1 MRKLILLFIL
11 LASASL
17 AFGQASVTYTN
28 AGTTGTTLNY
38 LASINTSNNAV
49 LTQSITT
56 EARIVV
62 AGAGT
67 SGLAVLAVSGQAN
80 CNMDATV
87 SSNAGGYYVIANAST
102 GQCHPQSTAPT
113 PGTWVVGTLAS
124 SSTSS
129 GSVALVNISSYFYAG
144 TSVAS
149 VTNNDSTLTISPN
162 TGAVIASLNLGNANT
177 WTAIQTITN
186 SDLHLLGSS
195 TGYTTFTS
203 ANASATNY
211 TLTIPANTGTL
222 AELNLAQTFSALQTF
237 STHASIGS
245 TAHGPLLS
253 ENTSAAVAAGAGT
266 AGQIFASGGAS
277 ADGAYIDFPERYF
290 IPAANCNNTTGGTGW
305 SIPSGGTVIC
315 RAGTNNLGGAIQITD
330 TSSTFAQ
337 FTLMIPED
345 WDTGTLPYIRFYV
358 SAVSDTTSGHTIIPQ
373 IKVSCP
379 TAGNGTVS
387 DDATF
392 SAAQSSS
399 TVTLGASAVAN
410 GFYNGSNVQIGSTQ
424 MTGCIAGGMMIVQV
438 GRATDT
444 VTGNVNFWGADVT
457 FPRLLTV
464 QAN

>member
-1 MRKLILLFIL
+1 MRKLILLFTL

-28 AGTTGTTLNY
+28 SGTTGTTLNY

-87 SSNAGGYYVIANAST
+87 ASNAGGYYVIANAST

-124 SSTSS
+124 SSTNS

-290 IPAANCNNTTGGTGW
+290 IPAANCNNATAGTGW
-305 SIPSGGTVIC
+305 SIPSGGTVTC
-315 RAGTNNLGGAIQITD
+315 RAGTYNLGGYIAITD

-337 FTLMIPED
+337 FTLAIPED
-345 WDTGTLPYIRFYV
+345 WDTGTLPYIRFQLAYPGTDG
-358 SAVSDTTSGHTIIPQ
+358 SSSHTIIPQ
-373 IKVSCP
+373 IKVSC
-379 TAGNGTVS
+379 TGNGGTTT
-387 DDATF
+387 DDIAFQAAHSLSTITLSSATANLFF
-392 SAAQSSS
+392 S
-399 TVTLGASAVAN
+399 T
-410 GFYNGSNVQIGSTQ
+410 SNVQMNSTD
-424 MTGCIAGGMMIVQV
+424 TTNCVAGGLMIIQV

-444 VTGNVNFWGADVT
+444 ATSAANFYGATVT
-457 FPRLLTV
+457 FPRLLAV

>member
-1 MRKLILLFIL
+1 MRKLILLFTL

-80 CNMDATV
+80 CNMDATI

-222 AELNLAQTFSALQTF
+222 AELNLAQTFSAVQTISASNGLVLSAMTGTACLEEVSGVVT
-237 STHASIGS
+237 STGTTCGSGSGSGVSYYLTETTSAAGGGQQQYAANTIILWAAYIPLGTTTLNDIFYYVQTADNSTNDYDLGAYGPGCLNGATSIPLAFHTGS
-245 TAHGPLLS
+245 TA
-253 ENTSAAVAAGAGT
+253 GT
-266 AGQIFASGGAS
+266 TFAPS
-277 ADGAYIDFPERYF
+277 
-290 IPAANCNNTTGGTGW
+290 TGGKQLALSGAPVTAVSAGW
-305 SIPSGGTVIC
+305 YCFALTSNAASPT
-315 RAGTNNLGGAIQITD
+315 AKLGVDTT
-330 TSSTFAQ
+330 TSSYWVPF
-337 FTLMIPED
+337 
-345 WDTGTLPYIRFYV
+345 
-358 SAVSDTTSGHTIIPQ
+358 
-373 IKVSCP
+373 
-379 TAGNGTVS
+379 
-387 DDATF
+387 
-392 SAAQSSS
+392 SSS
-399 TVTLGASAVAN
+399 TWNDVSGGGATLPSTITAPTLNWGNSAEVW
-410 GFYNGSNVQIGSTQ
+410 
-424 MTGCIAGGMMIVQV
+424 V
-438 GRATDT
+438 GVR
-444 VTGNVNFWGADVT
+444 
-457 FPRLLTV
+457 
-464 QAN
+464 Q